1 MNEEAVLEIIA
12 RKPELKAAKA
22 KLESMQPGNYCIH
35 QSWGFGQIKDYDA
48 TDSKLII
55 DFDNKEGHRMDP
67 GFCVGTMQVLPPDH
81 LLVRKQLDPASVD
94 EQIANQ
100 QAELI
105 VDLLKQYQNHAAST
119 TEIESV
125 LARVIGPIKYKKWWT
140 ATKKLL
146 AKDPRVSVPA
156 RKTGM
161 YVLRDEP
168 ITLEEELIEEYNET
182 QSAKRRVALAEQLLE
197 TAGEKVE
204 ELRDPLS
211 LVLHGLA
218 TAVRES
224 NQLSPA
230 EKLKGAWIRND
241 FARLL
246 EVNVE
251 DFEPTVVNILSDID
265 GLDSLIDELPTNQQ
279 SRALKA
285 VKASHPADWKEISFS
300 LLKNSSGK
308 FTTDCVNFLIENGF
322 DKDLKEVFARWQT
335 EQNLKEPV
343 LLWIVKNRHSKKY
356 ADLVHDMIQPR
367 LLNSI
372 FFAIDYEALQ
382 TASSRRIPLADILS
396 EDKELIPDLLG
407 AADSETAKDLAN
419 NLLLNQG
426 FEDLTKK
433 SLLAR
438 FIKIFPGVQ
447 SLLESDETQESQGL
461 MVSRE
466 SYERAVAE
474 LEDLVQKQIP
484 ENSRAIAEAREHG
497 DLKENSEYKM
507 AKQDQQVLL
516 ARRNLLE
523 VDLQRAQITDF
534 QAATT
539 DTAGIGSVV
548 TMIDENDGN
557 EVTYTILGAWDSDPD
572 NHVISYQ
579 TPIGKSLLSK
589 RIGDEI
595 SVKIENTENKLKIS
609 NIARYVDLVE
619 SK

>member
-1 MNEEAVLEIIA
+1 MNEAAVLEIISK
-12 RKPELKAAKA
+12 KPELKAAKA

-35 QSWGFGQIKDYDA
+35 QSWGFGQIKDYDEA
-48 TDSKLII
+48 ENKLII
-55 DFDNKEGHRMDP
+55 DFDEKEGHRMDP
-67 GFCVGTMQVLPPDH
+67 GFCVGTMQVLPPEH
-81 LLVRKQLDPASVD
+81 LLVRKELDPGAVD
-94 EQIANQ
+94 ELISNQ

-105 VDLLKQYQNHAAST
+105 VELLQQYPNNAAST
-119 TEIESV
+119 AEIESV

-146 AKDPRVSVPA
+146 AQDPRVSVPA

-168 ITLEEELIEEYNET
+168 ISLEEELIEDFNAT

-197 TAGEKVE
+197 TEPDKLKDISEQLGII
-204 ELRDPLS
+204 
-211 LVLHGLA
+211 LHILA

-224 NQLSPA
+224 NQLTPA

-241 FARLL
+241 IARLL
-246 EVNVE
+246 EIDVE
-251 DFEPTVVNILSDID
+251 EFSPSVVQILSDID
-265 GLDSLIDELPTNQQ
+265 GLDNLIDELPTNLQ

-285 VKASHPADWKEISFS
+285 IKASHPSDWKEISFS

-308 FTTDCVNFLIENGF
+308 FTTDCVNFLLENGF
-322 DKDLKEVFARWQT
+322 ADEIKETLARWQT
-335 EQNLKEPV
+335 EQNLRESV
-343 LLWIVKNRHSKKY
+343 LLWIVKNRSSKKY

-382 TASSRRIPLADILS
+382 SSTSRRIPLADILS

-407 AADSETAKDLAN
+407 TADSETARDLAN

-426 FEDLTKK
+426 FEELTKK

-438 FIKIFPGVQ
+438 FIKLFPTVQ
-447 SLLESDETQESQGL
+447 TLLESDETQTSQGL

-466 SYERAVAE
+466 SYEKAVAE

-484 ENSRAIAEAREHG
+484 DNSKAIAEARELG

-523 VDLQRAQITDF
+523 ADLQRAQITDF
-534 QAATT
+534 STATT
-539 DTAGIGSVV
+539 EMAGIGTVV
-548 TMIDENDGN
+548 TLLDESDEK

-572 NHVISYQ
+572 NQIISYQ
-579 TPIGKSLLSK
+579 TPLGKSLLGK
-589 RIGDEI
+589 RVGDEVAI
-595 SVKIENTENKLKIS
+595 KIEDTENKLKVS
-609 NIARYVDLVE
+609 NIALY
-619 SK
+619 KA